1 MSTKGLWPQKLYES
15 LFSFLACAVLCDPV
29 CHFRPLCR
37 LTTEVLLLQSSGQ
50 GLIICKLGLNKLET
64 KFQDTVLN
72 FKFLQLSSEDL
83 LTL

>member
-1 MSTKGLWPQKLYES
+1 M
-15 LFSFLACAVLCDPV
+15 
-29 CHFRPLCR
+29 
-37 LTTEVLLLQSSGQ
+37 TEVLLLQSSGQ